1 MSIIGK
7 YLTTEILK
15 FFAIILLLV
24 ISIFLAVDFFEKID
38 NFLEAG
44 LPLSKILTFFQLRIP
59 FIVAQ
64 IAPVGIV
71 LAVLIVFGLMNKNY
85 ELIAFK
91 SSGISV
97 YYFLKP
103 VLTLAFVLSLL
114 LFALADLVVP
124 LTINQANRIWLGE
137 VNKASAVTSRAKNI
151 WIKGHRS
158 IPHIKY
164 YNSTNQTISG
174 ITLYYFDKDFSL
186 TRRVDAKTGY
196 FENGKWVF
204 RQAMEQKLNK
214 TAGDYTITFH
224 AQRLEPFGFL
234 PDDLKRVAK
243 KSEEMNFIELLDYIK
258 DVESEGYDATSYRV
272 DLHAKIAFP
281 LICAVLCLLATG
293 IGAARRKRREGL
305 SLDIV
310 YGIGLI
316 FVYWIFYSFCLSLG
330 YGGILPPIIAA
341 WTANFVFVCI
351 GLFNLINAD

>member
-7 YLTTEILK
+7 YLTTEVLK
-15 FFAIILLLV
+15 FFAIILLMV

-38 NFLEAG
+38 NLLEAG

-64 IAPVGIV
+64 IAPVGIL

-85 ELIAFK
+85 ELIAFR

-103 VLTLAFVLSLL
+103 ILTLAFILSIL
-114 LFALADLVVP
+114 LFALADLIVP
-124 LTINQANRIWLGE
+124 LTINQANKIWLGE
-137 VNKASAVTSRAKNI
+137 VKKKSAVAKNI

-158 IPHIKY
+158 ISHIKY
-164 YNSTNQTISG
+164 YNSANQTISG
-174 ITLYYFDKDFSL
+174 ITLYYFDKDFRL
-186 TRRVDAKTGY
+186 KRRVDAKTGY
-196 FENGKWVF
+196 FENGKWIFHQV
-204 RQAMEQKLNK
+204 MEQQLNK

-224 AQRLEPFGFL
+224 AQRFEPFEFL

-243 KSEEMNFIELLDYIK
+243 KSEEMNFIELLEYIRE
-258 DVESEGYDATSYRV
+258 VESEGYDATSYKV

-281 LICAVLCLLATG
+281 LICVILCLLATG
-293 IGAARRKRREGL
+293 IGARRKRREGL
-305 SLDIV
+305 SFNIA

-316 FVYWIFYSFCLSLG
+316 FVYWIFYTFCLSLG
-330 YGGILPPIIAA
+330 YGGVLFPVVAA
-341 WTANFVFVCI
+341 WTANFIFLCI
-351 GLFNLINAD
+351 GIFYLLIAE